1 MEEEHGEVVE
11 LRDGVDGGREPRGT
25 GKEVESGGDVENV
38 IHGFKEPF
46 ELEPSHG
53 IGFFIFQVLQGQ
65 GSHGIEG

>member
-38 IHGFKEPF
+38 IHGF
-46 ELEPSHG
+46 
-53 IGFFIFQVLQGQ
+53 
-65 GSHGIEG
+65 